1 MGMEAVCRHE
11 RPGSAEGRS
20 VAVWPGGSG
29 PPTFRLFNAHP
40 NETSPEANP
49 VRRVAILLLL
59 AFTGASS
66 AAAQHP
72 FSEDGSY
79 DPRVPTPATILGYEP
94 GERFTPHALL
104 ARYLERVAGASARV
118 RLDTVAHTFEGRE
131 LFLAIVT
138 SQANHQRLD
147 EIKALA
153 RRVADPRGATQAEL
167 DDAVARLPAIVWL
180 GYSVHGG
187 EASGVEAGIAFLYQL
202 AAGQDADTQL
212 MLDST
217 VVLIDPVQNP
227 DGHER
232 HAQYVM
238 RMRGALGV
246 QSAPA
251 ALIHGGDWP
260 GARTSHYYFD
270 LNRDW
275 FVQSHPETRGR
286 TQTML
291 EWWPHT
297 VVDLHEMGSSSTYYF
312 APPMDPVNKN
322 VHETVWKWWEI
333 YGLGNAAAFD
343 SRGWSFFRRE
353 GYDDFYPGYGDSWP
367 TFSGAAGMT
376 YEQASSSGGA
386 IRRSDGTVMTLSQA
400 TNHHYTASWSTVL
413 TTARRRAERVRDYL
427 TFRQTA
433 ITDVEAGPLRQ
444 IVIARD
450 DDGRA
455 DSLVARLISDS
466 VEVGILSQRANVL
479 ATAYGEADAQRT
491 GLPAGSYVIDLA
503 QPQGRLAKALLEP
516 DAELDSAFI
525 AEELENRRNARGDR
539 FYDMTG
545 WSLPY
550 VFRADAWWVSTPVG
564 PVDPIRALPARTV
577 AAPPRATYG
586 YAFAPGSER
595 SIRMLASLL
604 RDSVRVWFAPRSFRS
619 GDAEFPDGAFI
630 VRVAPNG
637 ESIHERVS
645 ELAVALDLEVAPLR
659 SSGVDE
665 GTDLGS
671 NSVFHVRPPRI
682 ALAGESP
689 ISGGSFGYAWYTF
702 DQRFQYPVTPI
713 SLGSAGG
720 AALDDFDVLI
730 LPSASAG
737 GINGELGENG
747 RRRLSQWI
755 RDGGLLITIDGA
767 TAWLAD
773 EDTGL
778 SDFRIRRDTVR
789 ADSTGGAPL
798 PSSVPGAI
806 ARTHGDSLSWMLAGV
821 DADEVPVLYF
831 SNRIYEA
838 PDDLRAGV
846 VVLRYADVDRLHLAG
861 YMWPEV
867 PERLAGAPYLWTES
881 AGRGRVIGFT
891 ADPNFRDMWRGLLP
905 IFANAV
911 FLGASR

>member
-1 MGMEAVCRHE
+1 VQRAAIAISFVLVMAT
-11 RPGSAEGRS
+11 S
-20 VAVWPGGSG
+20 V
-29 PPTFRLFNAHP
+29 
-40 NETSPEANP
+40 
-49 VRRVAILLLL
+49 
-59 AFTGASS
+59 
-66 AAAQHP
+66 AAQHP
-72 FSEDGSY
+72 FSAGGTWDS
-79 DPRVPTPATILGYEP
+79 RVPSPASVLGYEP
-94 GERFTPHALL
+94 GQRFTPHALL
-104 ARYLERVAGASARV
+104 SRYLERVAEASPRV
-118 RLDTVAHTFEGRE
+118 RLDTIAHTFEGRE

-138 SQANHQRLD
+138 SEANHQRLD
-147 EIKALA
+147 EIRSLA

-167 DDAVARLPAIVWL
+167 DDAVSRLPAIVWL
-180 GYSVHGG
+180 GYSVHGN

-202 AAGQDADTQL
+202 AAGQDADTRL

-232 HAQYVM
+232 HVQYVM
-238 RMRGALGV
+238 RMRGAHGV
-246 QSAPA
+246 QTSPA

-275 FVQSHPETRGR
+275 FVQSHPETRAR

-291 EWWPHT
+291 SWWPHT
-297 VVDLHEMGSSSTYYF
+297 AVDLHEMGSSSSYYF

-322 VHETVWKWWEI
+322 VDDTVWKWWEI

-343 SRGWSFFRRE
+343 ARGWSFFRRE

-367 TFSGAAGMT
+367 TFTGAAGMT

-386 IRRSDGTVMTLSQA
+386 IERNDGTVMTLEDA
-400 TNHHYTASWSTVL
+400 THHHYTTSWSTVM
-413 TTARRRAERVRDYL
+413 TTAMRRSERVRDYL
-427 TFRQTA
+427 AFRQTA
-433 ITDVEAGPLRQ
+433 ITDAEGGPLRH
-444 IVIARD
+444 IIIARD

-455 DSLVARLISDS
+455 DSLVATLLSDS
-466 VEVGILSQRANVL
+466 IEVHMLRQATAARV
-479 ATAYGEADAQRT
+479 TAYGSADVTRMA
-491 GLPAGSYVIDLA
+491 LAAGSWVIDLA

-525 AEELENRRNARGDR
+525 AEELENRRNAEGDR

-550 VFRADAWWVSTPVG
+550 VFRTSAWWSSSPVG
-564 PVDPIRALPARTV
+564 PLDRITNVPARTIV
-577 AAPPRATYG
+577 PPARASYG
-586 YAFAPGSER
+586 YAFAPGSES

-619 GDAEFPDGAFI
+619 GDAEFPGGAFI

-645 ELAVALDLEVAPLR
+645 ALAVATGVRVAPLR

-671 NSVFHVRPPRI
+671 NSVFFVRPPRI
-682 ALAGESP
+682 ALVGNAP
-689 ISGGSFGYAWYTF
+689 VSGNSFGYTWYTF
-702 DQRFQYPVTPI
+702 DQRFHYPVTPI
-713 SLGSAGG
+713 SPGSAGG

-730 LPSASAG
+730 VPSASAG
-737 GINGELGENG
+737 GINGELGEDG
-747 RRRLSQWI
+747 RTGLARWVRE
-755 RDGGLLITIDGA
+755 GGVLITLDGA
-767 TAWLAD
+767 TAWLAT
-773 EDTGL
+773 EQLGL
-778 SDFRIRRDTVR
+778 SDFRLRSDTARV
-789 ADSTGGAPL
+789 DSAAGAPL

-806 ARTHGDSLSWMLAGV
+806 GRTHGDSLSWMLAGV
-821 DADEVPVLYF
+821 QARDVPVLVF
-831 SNRIYEA
+831 SDRIYEA

-846 VVLRYADVDRLHLAG
+846 VVLRYAEVDELQLAG
-861 YMWPEV
+861 YMWPEI
-867 PERLAGAPYLWTES
+867 PERLAGSPYLWTES
-881 AGRGRVIGFT
+881 VGSGRVIGFT
-891 ADPNFRDMWRGLLP
+891 GDPNFRDMWRGLLP
-905 IFANAV
+905 VFANAV